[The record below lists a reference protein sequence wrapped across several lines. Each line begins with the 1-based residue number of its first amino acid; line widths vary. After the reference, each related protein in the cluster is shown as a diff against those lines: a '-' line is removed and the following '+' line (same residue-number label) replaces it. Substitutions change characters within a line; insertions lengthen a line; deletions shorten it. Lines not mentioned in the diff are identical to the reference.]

1 MEMGP
6 TLLGAER
13 APCLLLRTDGK
24 IWRVTET
31 ERHRKRLREGHREHR
46 RDRQRS
52 LYLPSKS
59 ALVKSGRGL
68 QHRAFSSGSPL
79 SWIE

>member
-31 ERHRKRLREGHREHR
+31 ERHRDSEKDTGSIGETD
-46 RDRQRS
+46 RDLCTYRQS
-52 LYLPSKS
+52 LL
-59 ALVKSGRGL
+59 
-68 QHRAFSSGSPL
+68 
-79 SWIE
+79 W